1 MKANRY
7 HNAMDYDYGR
17 LAGSVIFVGA
27 VQFVL
32 ALIIAEALYPG
43 YSVADNTIS
52 DLGVGPS
59 AAIFNSS
66 MLLLGASIVVAAY
79 LIQRR
84 FKSKPFFAL
93 LIITGVGAMGVGL
106 FPENVRPLHTIAS
119 LTAFLFEGL
128 SAIASFK
135 LQKPPLSYLAVLL
148 GLTTLAALALY
159 GSGTYLGLGRGGMER
174 MIAYPALL
182 WGVGF
187 GGHLIGAS

>member
-1 MKANRY
+1 
-7 HNAMDYDYGR
+7 MDYDYGR

-119 LTAFLFEGL
+119 STAFLFEGL